1 MKKTKY
7 KCQNEGVP
15 TSNKSNSE
23 LESEEQTNSSL
34 GTGDD
39 TILCG
44 TDSGIS
50 GVGITG
56 LKSESDKNG

>member
-7 KCQNEGVP
+7 KFQNEGVP

-44 TDSGIS
+44 TNSDIS